1 MVLDNCVGV
10 TGASG
15 LLGRHV
21 IAFFLKRNFKVIA
34 TSRKRPPFSHRN
46 LIWTKLDLNKKINF
60 NIISKIYNNVFCLI
74 HIGAYVPHS
83 GKKINSKYVKNT
95 NIDSSLVLAKWS
107 NFKNKH
113 FIYASGAS
121 LYKEKF
127 KKNIEDS
134 KLLNSSDNIY
144 INSKILSEK
153 KIISL
158 KKKGLKVTILR
169 ISSIFGWGINS
180 EKLISKTVQKAKRGK
195 TIFIFNLNQTK
206 INLIHAKDVAE
217 GIYKVV
223 SKVKYGIYNLGHN
236 KCVNFFN
243 LTETIIKL
251 LKTKSKIILKVDEK
265 FSKSL
270 NPLDVNILKA
280 RKNLK
285 WQPRLSLKD
294 GIKLMLKKK
303 CY

>member
-1 MVLDNCVGV
+1 M
-10 TGASG
+10 
-15 LLGRHV
+15 
-21 IAFFLKRNFKVIA
+21 
-34 TSRKRPPFSHRN
+34 
-46 LIWTKLDLNKKINF
+46 
-60 NIISKIYNNVFCLI
+60 
-74 HIGAYVPHS
+74 
-83 GKKINSKYVKNT
+83 
-95 NIDSSLVLAKWS
+95 
-107 NFKNKH
+107 
-113 FIYASGAS
+113 
-121 LYKEKF
+121 
-127 KKNIEDS
+127 
-134 KLLNSSDNIY
+134 LNSSDNIY